1 MLDMRISLKKIK
13 MKISK
18 QSAEKSFAVMNVN
31 NSLSQS
37 TFIANYALMCA
48 RNGQRVLIIDTD
60 YQRNDFLKAFH
71 FQQDKGLFELLQHES
86 EDYKSYIHSLDTN
99 KNLSILPAGQ
109 IMDAGAS
116 NETVDVLSTDL
127 FSTLYATLLDKFD
140 LILVNLAA
148 NASVE
153 ETAPVLEQVDGT
165 ILVIDLN
172 STKKRDL
179 HTVIHGMVAHDY
191 NIVGYIDVKR

>member
-1 MLDMRISLKKIK
+1 

-153 ETAPVLEQVDGT
+153 EAAPVLEQVDGT

-172 STKKRDL
+172 STKKGTCILLFMVWL
-179 HTVIHGMVAHDY
+179 HTI
-191 NIVGYIDVKR
+191 II